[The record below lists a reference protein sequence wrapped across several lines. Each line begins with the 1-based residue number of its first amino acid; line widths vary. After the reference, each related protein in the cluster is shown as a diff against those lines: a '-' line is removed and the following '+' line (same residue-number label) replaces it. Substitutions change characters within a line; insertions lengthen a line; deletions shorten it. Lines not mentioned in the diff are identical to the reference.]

1 MIISCYLLVFVCSIV
16 LSLAFTGRLRDF
28 ANARGWV
35 APPKLDRH
43 VHTESVPRLGGVA
56 IFGSFAAVAA
66 LAVLLQKVTGVPL
79 VLPARTAFCIF
90 GSALT
95 IFLLGLYDD
104 VRYVG
109 PYWKFGIQT
118 LAAVLLYIG
127 GVGVHRIDLVSSG
140 RTLGTVAGLPL
151 TVFWVLL
158 ITNAFNLIDGLD
170 GLAAGSAFFSTIVL
184 FALSLFTP
192 NAMVTLLA
200 IALAGAILGFLRFN
214 FHPASIFLGDS
225 GSMFIGF
232 MLAALALAGSESAH
246 DDCGGNPCGCL
257 RFSDSGRRAGNF
269 APLRERQTF
278 VSRGSGS
285 YSP

>member
-1 MIISCYLLVFVCSIV
+1 MGCSAEV
-16 LSLAFTGRLRDF
+16 GS
-28 ANARGWV
+28 ARAHGV
-35 APPKLDRH
+35 G
-43 VHTESVPRLGGVA
+43 PRLGGVA

-140 RTLGTVAGLPL
+140 RTLGTVPGLPL

-184 FALSLFTP
+184 LASSLFTP
-192 NAMVTLLA
+192 SAMVTLLA
-200 IALAGAILGFLRFN
+200 IALAERYSASC
-214 FHPASIFLGDS
+214 ASIFIPRLFS
-225 GSMFIGF
+225 WATR
-232 MLAALALAGSESAH
+232 AA
-246 DDCGGNPCGCL
+246 CL
-257 RFSDSGRRAGNF
+257 
-269 APLRERQTF
+269 
-278 VSRGSGS
+278 
-285 YSP
+285 